1 MNEITCR
8 LDGLNCADCASKI
21 EKNIRSLKDVVEAR
35 LTFATRKLYVKYSGG
50 VSSDQI
56 KARLAETIND
66 IEPGVEI
73 TGSDR
78 PSGTGKPPVFT
89 KKLRKDIIVL
99 GLAVLLFAAGLLTG
113 GRSVISH
120 ALMVISWLTAGSAVI
135 LTAFTNI
142 IKGRIFDE
150 NLLMT
155 IATIGAFVTG
165 QWSEAAAV
173 MLFYKVGMIFEDMA
187 VDRSRRSIADLMDLR
202 PEYANLKTDGTVTRV
217 LADTIREGDILSI
230 KPGERVP
237 VDCIV
242 IEGNSYVDTS
252 SLTGESV
259 PKPAA
264 PGDSL
269 YGGYIN
275 NSGLLTVRAV
285 NTLKQ
290 SAVTRILELVEEA
303 ASQKAPTES
312 FISRFAAYY
321 TPVVTLSAM
330 LITVLPPVIT
340 GSMDFKTWLYRAMI
354 FLVISCPCALV
365 VSIPLTFFAGIG
377 KASSKGILVKGGNY
391 LEALNKVDTVVFDKT
406 GTLTKGVFNVTEI
419 SPYGCTEEELL
430 KLAAYAEYNS
440 AHPIARSILKAYGY
454 DIDETLIESS
464 SETAGKGVETRAMG
478 ITVLAGSLE
487 HIKSRGDIPG
497 DINPDDAA
505 VSGTTVH
512 VMADGKYMGSIVVS
526 DSLRDDA
533 AKAVDSLRALGVRRI
548 AMLTG
553 DAQIPA
559 ETVAARLQLDEV
571 RFGLLPH
578 EKVEWFERIKSTSK
592 GNTVFVGDGIN
603 DAPVLASADIG
614 VSMGGIGS
622 DAAMEASDMVL
633 MTDRPSSLTDAIKSA
648 AVTRKIAMQNIVLA
662 ISVKVLFLL
671 LGAAGLAT
679 MWEAVFSDV
688 GVTLLAVLNTLR
700 IRHIK
705 L

>member
-8 LDGLNCADCASKI
+8 LDGLSCAGCATKI
-21 EKNIRSLKDVVEAR
+21 EDSIRSLDDVVEAQ
-35 LTFATRKLYVKYSGG
+35 LSFATQRLHVKYAAG
-50 VSSDQI
+50 VDDSQI
-56 KARLAETIND
+56 KATLTKTINF
-66 IEPGVEI
+66 IEPGVRLTES
-73 TGSDR
+73 GG
-78 PSGTGKPPVFT
+78 PSEAGKPPVLG
-89 KKLRKDIIVL
+89 KKLKRDIVMLI
-99 GLAVLLFAAGLLTG
+99 LAVLLFAAGLLTG
-113 GRSVISH
+113 VKPGLSH
-120 ALMVISWLTAGSAVI
+120 ALLVISWLTAGYTVI
-135 LTAFTNI
+135 VKAFTNI

-173 MLFYKVGMIFEDMA
+173 MLFYKVGMIFEDLA

-202 PEYANLKTDGTVTRV
+202 PEYANLKTGSTVERV
-217 LADTIREGDILSI
+217 LADTVRQGDILVI

-237 VDCIV
+237 VDCVV
-242 IEGNSYVDTS
+242 IEGSSYVDTS
-252 SLTGESV
+252 SLTGESA

-275 NSGLLTVRAV
+275 NSGLLTARAV

-303 ASQKAPTES
+303 ASEKAPTES

-321 TPVVTLSAM
+321 TPIVTASAL
-330 LITVLPPVIT
+330 LITVLPPIIT
-340 GSMDFKTWLYRAMI
+340 GSMDFRTWLYRAMI

-391 LEALNKVDTVVFDKT
+391 LEALNKVETVVFDKT
-406 GTLTKGVFNVTEI
+406 GTLTKGVFSVTKI
-419 SPYGCTEEELL
+419 SPYDCTEDELL

-440 AHPIARSILKAYGY
+440 PHPIARSILKAYGD

-464 SETAGKGVETRAMG
+464 SEAAGKGVRTKAMG
-478 ITVLAGSLE
+478 VTILAGSYSY
-487 HIKSRGDIPG
+487 INSQVDIPE
-497 DINPDDAA
+497 DTHITDA
-505 VSGTTVH
+505 VISGTTVH
-512 VMADGKYMGSIVVS
+512 VMADGKYKGSIMVS
-526 DSLRDDA
+526 DSIKDDA
-533 AKAVDSLRALGVRRI
+533 DKAVNDLRALGVRKI

-553 DAQIPA
+553 DARIPA
-559 ETVAARLQLDEV
+559 EMTAAPLKLDEV

-578 EKVEWFERIKSTSK
+578 EKVEWFERIRASSR

-603 DAPVLASADIG
+603 DAPVLAAADIG

-622 DAAMEASDMVL
+622 DAAMEASDIVL
-633 MTDRPSSLTDAIKSA
+633 MTDRPSSLTDAIKTA
-648 AVTRKIAMQNIVLA
+648 AFTRKIAVQNIVLA
-662 ISVKVLFLL
+662 ISIKVIFLL

-688 GVTLLAVLNTLR
+688 GVTLLAVMNTLR
-700 IRHIK
+700 IRHAR